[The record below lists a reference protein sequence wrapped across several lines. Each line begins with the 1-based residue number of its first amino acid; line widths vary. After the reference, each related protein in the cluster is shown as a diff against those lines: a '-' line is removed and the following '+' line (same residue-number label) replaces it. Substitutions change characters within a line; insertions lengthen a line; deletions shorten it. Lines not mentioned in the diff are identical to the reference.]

1 MLSFLQYNIES
12 NIFCLFVSDFIVYT
26 QLISEKKDGK
36 KCLNPWLKE
45 SIKDIFTGVY

>member
-12 NIFCLFVSDFIVYT
+12 NIFSLFVSDFIVYT
-26 QLISEKKDGK
+26 QLISKKKDGK
-36 KCLNPWLKE
+36 KCLSPWLKE